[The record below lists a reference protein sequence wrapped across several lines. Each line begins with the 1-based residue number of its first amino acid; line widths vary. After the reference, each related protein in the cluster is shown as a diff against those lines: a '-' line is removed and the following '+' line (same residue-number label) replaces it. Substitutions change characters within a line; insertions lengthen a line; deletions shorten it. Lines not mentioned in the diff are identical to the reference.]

1 MDFCCFYFPLFCIH
15 WLMGHDILPADPAR
29 YADDIRADTVGFLAA
44 AQVGRRMGE
53 MAHPLSDRPFL
64 RGDALLRRLSL
75 QLNSFYIRQI
85 ISIHKPS
92 ATNLHQNS
100 NKKIK

>member
-15 WLMGHDILPADPAR
+15 WLMGNDILPADPAR

-64 RGDALLRRLSL
+64 RGDALLRRLVL
-75 QLNSFYIRQI
+75 FY
-85 ISIHKPS
+85 
-92 ATNLHQNS
+92 NYLY
-100 NKKIK
+100 IKYK